1 MLLSDIISSTH
12 KEIAGSRTKNRL
24 TVQISYAIQL
34 IMEFYSTDFLI
45 MMDYIEDV
53 SIISDPRV
61 PSSIHLY
68 QVKTKSSD
76 KQYLLSTVIGDKWFQ
91 KLYKNA
97 QKYGEYLGSASV
109 VCNTDIVTSLS
120 TQSCEVFP
128 NARTVLDDKAIQNN
142 TKKIRK
148 AIANDQKVDEVD
160 VDLSKFYFVRS
171 MLSTKGH
178 KEEVEHQFQNFLF
191 KQDADLQV
199 ATAKSIFSILYDEL
213 DKRFNEEISEECTDV
228 REIFDKKGMDGE
240 NIRSIISCGL
250 AIQIPTLDKLFA
262 DFGITSVLER
272 RRYNSKY
279 TQIKMDMY
287 SNISLFVELKRTL
300 LSFIEIENLN
310 GIDDMPGL
318 LEAVYKKAEE
328 SEFIPAGYQDEHYL
342 RMLIMILIYKFC
354 YGGENA

>member
-1 MLLSDIISSTH
+1 
-12 KEIAGSRTKNRL
+12 
-24 TVQISYAIQL
+24 
-34 IMEFYSTDFLI
+34 
-45 MMDYIEDV
+45 
-53 SIISDPRV
+53 
-61 PSSIHLY
+61 
-68 QVKTKSSD
+68 
-76 KQYLLSTVIGDKWFQ
+76 
-91 KLYKNA
+91 
-97 QKYGEYLGSASV
+97 
-109 VCNTDIVTSLS
+109 
-120 TQSCEVFP
+120 
-128 NARTVLDDKAIQNN
+128 
-142 TKKIRK
+142 
-148 AIANDQKVDEVD
+148 
-160 VDLSKFYFVRS
+160 
-171 MLSTKGH
+171 
-178 KEEVEHQFQNFLF
+178 
-191 KQDADLQV
+191 
-199 ATAKSIFSILYDEL
+199 
-213 DKRFNEEISEECTDV
+213 
-228 REIFDKKGMDGE
+228 MDGE